1 MTFYNNTKDLKPAL
15 CIVNPDDKF
24 YLGRYGTSGLE
35 NCVTPFEIEKLRND
49 GVVFPANRIAENTIL
64 VKLPHKDEYI
74 YREPK
79 DDENIIQENIN
90 TLSTILSYLGAKH
103 AVRYVSNAENLDSK
117 TKVDQ
122 DAHFD
127 MSNSVSVTEPESS
140 LNLGG
145 DEEMSF
151 DEEVHTNKTQ
161 FSNKAQSVFD
171 ENTWEGTYTEEGYK
185 TAVRIATASGLIEQP
200 DVKALLEQRNP
211 SHPNHNLSKH
221 YRVDLFS
228 EFQKTLNV
236 AVNLKANISKSL
248 NLDKLAK
255 ADSHINASINV
266 NVETSNYAKQ
276 HQIIDF
282 SVEFGPLLKKTEV
295 VPDKPKEIKS
305 LYDTGTQTEK
315 PVSLTTGKLIAII
328 AGVVVV
334 AVALTVVAMKFL
346 M

>member
-1 MTFYNNTKDLKPAL
+1 MTSYNNTKDLEPAL

-24 YLGRYGTSGLE
+24 YLARYGNSCLDK
-35 NCVTPFEIEKLRND
+35 CVTPYEIENIRNE
-49 GVVFPANRIAENTIL
+49 GVIFPTNKIEENTIL

-74 YREPK
+74 YRDPK

-103 AVRYVSNAENLDSK
+103 AYRYVSKAENLDSK

-127 MSNSVSVTEPESS
+127 MGNSASITEPGSGQ
-140 LNLGG
+140 NLGI
-145 DEEMSF
+145 DNEMSF

-161 FSNKAQSVFD
+161 FSNKSQSVFD
-171 ENTWEGTYTEEGYK
+171 ENTWEGIYTEEGYEM
-185 TAVRIATASGLIEQP
+185 AVKIANASGLIEQP

-211 SHPNHNLSKH
+211 NHPNHNLSKH

-228 EFQKTLNV
+228 EFQKTLTV
-236 AVNLKANISKSL
+236 AVDLKANISKSL

-255 ADSHINASINV
+255 ADSHINASING
-266 NVETSNYAKQ
+266 NVETSSYAKQ
-276 HQIIDF
+276 HQFIDF
-282 SVEFGPLLKKTEV
+282 SVEFGPLLRKAEV
-295 VPDKPKEIKS
+295 IPGQPKGIKS
-305 LYDTGTQTEK
+305 LYDVGVQKEK

-328 AGVVVV
+328 TGIVIA